1 MKSERFVK
9 LLDYMIDVT
18 AVLGS
23 FSREFQNEDL
33 FITDLICKI
42 EKADIKLED
51 LKRKGGVLQILLQ
64 QL

>member
-23 FSREFQNEDL
+23 FSREFQNEEL
-33 FITDLICKI
+33 FITDLI
-42 EKADIKLED
+42 
-51 LKRKGGVLQILLQ
+51 
-64 QL
+64 